1 MAIPL
6 AGFKPKSETG
16 TAPVPLH
23 VFDIYMK
30 SPGIA

>member
-6 AGFKPKSETG
+6 AGFKPKSEAG
-16 TAPVPLH
+16 TTPVPHH
-23 VFDIYMK
+23 VFEICMK